1 VDQSS
6 LVTAGREVA
15 AELQREMFGFFAILW
30 VREENDQKWKLWIVL
45 RTYKG
50 LREFYTVISRVL
62 TNLRRRSVHVDI
74 SDVRPIEPNSTIAV
88 DLKRYGRVR
97 PDFPVRLY
105 SENLGG
111 YYVGEALLLYH
122 DN

>member
-1 VDQSS
+1 VDQSA
-6 LVTAGREVA
+6 LVTIGRDVV
-15 AELQREMFGFFAILW
+15 AELQREMFSFVAVLW
-30 VREENDQKWKLWIVL
+30 VREEYELKWRLWVVP

-50 LREFYTVISRVL
+50 SREFYTVISRL
-62 TNLRRRSVHVDI
+62 LMNLRGRSVNLDI
-74 SDVRPIEPNSTIAV
+74 ADVRPIEPNSIIAV

-111 YYVGEALLLYH
+111 SYVGEGLLLYQ